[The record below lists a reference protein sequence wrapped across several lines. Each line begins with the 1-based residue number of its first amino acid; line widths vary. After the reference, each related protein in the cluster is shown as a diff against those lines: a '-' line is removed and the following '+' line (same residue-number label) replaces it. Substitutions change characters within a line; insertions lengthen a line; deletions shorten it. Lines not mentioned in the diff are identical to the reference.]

1 VSDDRGFLKR
11 FFDNFGK
18 VPEEEPKELIPHDI
32 RIPFFLGLAVV
43 SLILLGLLLW
53 FVVIPAIS
61 AQQTAAPL
69 SQAPGQLTAS
79 GA

>member
-1 VSDDRGFLKR
+1 VSDDRNLLKR

-32 RIPFFLGLAVV
+32 RIPFFLGMAIV

-61 AQQTAAPL
+61 AQQSAPYG
-69 SQAPGQLTAS
+69 SQARAQLRAPR
-79 GA
+79 A